1 MMEKCRTKFNNKGI
15 TLIALIITIILLTIL
30 TGVTVE
36 VVDKNLIN
44 KARKVVDDANNK
56 YESDQNIL
64 KNTVNDWEGTEST
77 STKSNTSSINNA
89 PTLTV
94 TVKDITATTAQIVAV
109 GVDKDG
115 DTLNYEV
122 SVNNQ
127 KYGPSLIGTFDIKS
141 LNENTTYH
149 YIATVT
155 DGIDSTTVEGEFTTA
170 ISNVAPYIETNE
182 VSTRTPTSIS
192 INVKA
197 TDDNSDNLIYKLYT
211 STEKNGTYTLEQTS
225 SKTVQDKQITLTASS
240 LSEYTTYWWYIEV
253 SDGKAITASE
263 KGVKNAK
270 TKCSG
275 ASYPCYTTSCSGTRT
290 TTCYTCNGNGTT
302 TYSCSGENDCSCCGG
317 TGKHALCGT
326 LDHTEVATQYKC
338 TAHGNHPN
346 IEYYACGHSVIVY
359 SCPTEG
365 AITEN
370 CQFRGVDPCFDIAH
384 SSGGDC
390 ANCDGYGYT
399 TPCSHGYSSAHEAT
413 KTCRTCN
420 GSKTITRNCTHGT
433 GGNSHKY
440 CSHYTNTSISSHKY
454 CAHNKMAEHD

>member
-1 MMEKCRTKFNNKGI
+1 MMEKCRTKFNNKGV
-15 TLIALIITIILLTIL
+15 TLIALIITIILLVIL
-30 TGVTVE
+30 TGVTIE

-64 KNTVNDWEGTEST
+64 KNTVNDWEDTEST

-109 GVDKDG
+109 GVDEDG

-211 STEKNGTYTLEQTS
+211 STEQNGTYTLKQT
-225 SKTVQDKQITLTASS
+225 
-240 LSEYTTYWWYIEV
+240 
-253 SDGKAITASE
+253 
-263 KGVKNAK
+263 
-270 TKCSG
+270 
-275 ASYPCYTTSCSGTRT
+275 
-290 TTCYTCNGNGTT
+290 
-302 TYSCSGENDCSCCGG
+302 
-317 TGKHALCGT
+317 
-326 LDHTEVATQYKC
+326 
-338 TAHGNHPN
+338 
-346 IEYYACGHSVIVY
+346 
-359 SCPTEG
+359 
-365 AITEN
+365 
-370 CQFRGVDPCFDIAH
+370 
-384 SSGGDC
+384 
-390 ANCDGYGYT
+390 
-399 TPCSHGYSSAHEAT
+399 
-413 KTCRTCN
+413 
-420 GSKTITRNCTHGT
+420 
-433 GGNSHKY
+433 
-440 CSHYTNTSISSHKY
+440 
-454 CAHNKMAEHD
+454 

>member
-15 TLIALIITIILLTIL
+15 TLIALIITIILLAIL
-30 TGVTVE
+30 TGVTIE
-36 VVDKNLIN
+36 GVDKNLIN
-44 KARKVVDDANNK
+44 NARKVVDDANNK
-56 YESDQNIL
+56 YESDQNTL
-64 KNTVNDWEGTEST
+64 KNTVNDWEDTEST

-109 GVDKDG
+109 GVDEDG

-149 YIATVT
+149 YTATVT

-211 STEKNGTYTLEQTS
+211 STEQNGTYALKQTS
-225 SKTVQDKQITLTASS
+225 SETVQDKQITLTASS

-275 ASYPCYTTSCSGTRT
+275 ATYTCSTMDCNGNKTSTC
-290 TTCYTCNGNGTT
+290 TTCGGDGTETYTCNNQNTICESCQSGVVA
-302 TYSCSGENDCSCCGG
+302 CSGPFTDNGATSSKCGHGDYYHSYTCDSCGYSMSYAPCYNGSI
-317 TGKHALCGT
+317 THWRS
-326 LDHTEVATQYKC
+326 KC
-338 TAHGNHPN
+338 T
-346 IEYYACGHSVIVY
+346 CGRKLCYLCMFTWIY
-359 SCPTEG
+359 LFTQRNKNLY
-365 AITEN
+365 ILQWNREN
-370 CQFRGVDPCFDIAH
+370 
-384 SSGGDC
+384 
-390 ANCDGYGYT
+390 N
-399 TPCSHGYSSAHEAT
+399 
-413 KTCRTCN
+413 
-420 GSKTITRNCTHGT
+420 
-433 GGNSHKY
+433 
-440 CSHYTNTSISSHKY
+440 
-454 CAHNKMAEHD
+454 NKM